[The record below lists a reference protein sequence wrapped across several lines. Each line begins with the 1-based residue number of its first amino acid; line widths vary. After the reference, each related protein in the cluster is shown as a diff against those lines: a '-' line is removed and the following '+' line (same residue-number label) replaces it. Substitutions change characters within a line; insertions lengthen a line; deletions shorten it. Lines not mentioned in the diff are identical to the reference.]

1 MGYVIAIIISRN
13 ILIRKKNAGDDTQ
26 KSGEFCV
33 KNKKQGQS
41 CAFLRKGCPFGVYG
55 GRVFQANQKSIPHTR
70 RRVASFPTKT
80 YFVLPCPLRS
90 LEKPFERQ
98 KQVINGFLR
107 LLDALLINF
116 NFNLAA

>member
-1 MGYVIAIIISRN
+1 MVRESE
-13 ILIRKKNAGDDTQ
+13 KQ
-26 KSGEFCV
+26 KA
-33 KNKKQGQS
+33 GQS
-41 CAFLRKGCPFGVYG
+41 RTFLREGCPFGVYG

-70 RRVASFPTKT
+70 RRVASSPTKSH
-80 YFVLPCPLRS
+80 FVLPCPLRS

>member
-1 MGYVIAIIISRN
+1 ME
-13 ILIRKKNAGDDTQ
+13 Q
-26 KSGEFCV
+26 KS
-33 KNKKQGQS
+33 KQKRGQS
-41 CAFLRKGCPFGVYG
+41 RTFLRKGCPFGVYG
-55 GRVFQANQKSIPHTR
+55 GQVFRANQESIPHTR
-70 RRVASFPTKT
+70 RRVASSPTKT